1 MNLKKIKKIAFVLI
15 LLLSIILVAIPKTST
30 GYSEINGYTLDQIG
44 LGGTINIYPMDKTE
58 NSKNGNKHS
67 ILHEDNWYCAQPLV
81 SLSSYK
87 SEYKISS
94 IYNIENN
101 EIAYIVNQKCTLYGT
116 GNSGIRKDTQ
126 VAYWNALDS
135 KYTNEYLKQ
144 NMDAYI
150 NSVQKTALD
159 KSFSSGAKIYED
171 AKKWVNNIKSVN
183 EVEILTNTQVE
194 NATITLNNF
203 TSNDILGIY
212 DKVYVDNIEKT
223 SVVKDGKLTI
233 TRPSTRK

>member
-15 LLLSIILVAIPKTST
+15 LLLSIILVAVPKTST
-30 GYSEINGYTLDQIG
+30 GYSEINGDTLDRIG

-58 NSKNGNKHS
+58 NSRDGNKHS

-135 KYTNEYLKQ
+135 KYTNEYLKR
-144 NMDAYI
+144 NMNAYK
-150 NSVQKTALD
+150 NSVQKTTLD
-159 KSFSSGAKIYED
+159 KSFSSGAEIYED
-171 AKKWVNNIKSVN
+171 AKKWVNNIKNVK
-183 EVEILTNTQVE
+183 EVTIATNTQVE

-203 TSNDILGIY
+203 TSNDILEIY

-223 SVVKDGKLTI
+223 SEVKDGKLTI